1 LLKEWGSYN
10 LVQNRGHRR
19 PVLRPRCMGLGEVPY
34 PTFHSIL
41 FFFSVIVAWNYKG
54 FIAFDIKRPVFMR
67 LYAGA
72 TMYAALV
79 ICYAVNIE
87 GMCDDIQSNPF
98 KMTPHL

>member
-1 LLKEWGSYN
+1 
-10 LVQNRGHRR
+10 
-19 PVLRPRCMGLGEVPY
+19 
-34 PTFHSIL
+34 
-41 FFFSVIVAWNYKG
+41 
-54 FIAFDIKRPVFMR
+54 MR